1 LKAFYR
7 ILGVLAALFVAAETL
22 AETYPERPVR
32 IVVPAPP
39 GGANDLLARV
49 IAQDLSEKLG
59 KRFFVENIA
68 GGGYNLGMGI
78 VARAKPDG
86 HTILAAVSTFMVNP
100 MIHASV
106 PYDPIRDFAPVTLLG
121 RTHFVL
127 VVHPSLPVKDASEL
141 IAHIKANPGKYN
153 YASAGVGTTPHL
165 LGELIRQTFGLDL
178 VHVPFNGPQALNTTL
193 AGSTPILFT
202 PFSNALP
209 HVKQGT
215 LRALAVTSKARWA
228 ELPDVPTVTEAGLP
242 GEGAD
247 TIVGGILVPSGTPK
261 ATIDLLHREI
271 TRIMT
276 APDTKARF
284 PALGLEPVGNNPEEF
299 GAYIKAEIARWA
311 KVIRDGNLR
320 GE

>member
-1 LKAFYR
+1 MRNLFCALAVIAFCSTDR
-7 ILGVLAALFVAAETL
+7 ALAD
-22 AETYPERPVR
+22 TYPQRPVR

-39 GGANDLLARV
+39 GGANDLLARIIV
-49 IAQDLSEKLG
+49 QDLSEKFG
-59 KRFFVENIA
+59 QRFFVENLP
-68 GGGYNLGMGI
+68 GGGYNIGMGT

-100 MIHASV
+100 MIHAKV

-127 VVHPSLPVKDASEL
+127 VVHPSLPVKDVREL
-141 IAHIKANPGKYN
+141 IAHIKANPGKHN

-165 LGELIRQTFGLDL
+165 LGELIRQTYDLDL

-209 HVKQGT
+209 HVKQGR

-228 ELPDVPTVTEAGLP
+228 ELPDVPTVAEAGLP
-242 GEGAD
+242 GDGAD
-247 TIVGGILVPSGTPK
+247 TIVGGILVPAGTPR
-261 ATIDLLHREI
+261 AIIDLLHSEI
-271 TRIMT
+271 TRIMA
-276 APDTKARF
+276 APHNRERF
-284 PALGLEPVGNNPEEF
+284 PALGVERVGSTPEEF

-311 KVIRDGNLR
+311 KVIRDGNIR